1 MVSLV
6 TFAGLWLLATT
17 GVGAAAE
24 VPGATAIHADDTAIR
39 TLIGTYARSI
49 DAADTELAATI
60 WSSSPEVSFTHPRGR
75 ERGWPTIKARFYEQT
90 MGATFSARKLSVK
103 NVVIHSYGETA
114 WAEFEWDF
122 TATLRKDES
131 PLETH
136 GRETQIYRKAEGS
149 WRIVHIHYSAIP
161 VTGERQGF

>member
-1 MVSLV
+1 MVVLV
-6 TFAGLWLLATT
+6 TFASLWLLATT

-24 VPGATAIHADDTAIR
+24 APGATAMRADDTAIR
-39 TLIGTYARSI
+39 ALIGTYARSI

-60 WSSSPEVSFTHPRGR
+60 WSSSPEVSFTHPQGH
-75 ERGWPTIKARFYEQT
+75 ERGWPAIKARIYEQT
-90 MGATFSARKLSVK
+90 MGETFSARKLSVK
-103 NVVIHSYGETA
+103 EVVIHSYGDTA

-122 TATLRKDES
+122 TAKLRKDGS

-136 GRETQIYRKAEGS
+136 GRETQIYRKTEGS
-149 WRIVHIHYSAIP
+149 WRIVHVHYSGVP